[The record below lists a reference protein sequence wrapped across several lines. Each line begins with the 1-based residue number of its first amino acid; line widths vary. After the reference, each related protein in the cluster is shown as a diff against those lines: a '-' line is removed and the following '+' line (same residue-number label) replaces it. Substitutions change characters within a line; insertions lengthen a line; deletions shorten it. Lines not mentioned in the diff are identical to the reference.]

1 MEISNSSASPAETA
15 LQKVVDGKNNKVIQ
29 LADLQELLSNDDF
42 HNDML
47 VATSEVHVCV
57 N

>member
-1 MEISNSSASPAETA
+1 MEVSNSSASPAETA